1 MLFRSDP
8 YLHRRPSNT
17 QRQVW
22 LSLCGVS
29 WCAKGFVLSPLSV
42 WWIWGLILNVVSPL
56 LLSCWGFSFA
66 LGHGVSFFGGIQHSP
81 VDDCSVASC
90 NFGVLTGED
99 ERMSFYFAILKA
111 KPHLFIHTHTYI
123 YMLLLLSRF
132 SRVRLC
138 DPIDSSPQ
146 GSSVP
151 ETGHC

>member
-1 MLFRSDP
+1 M
-8 YLHRRPSNT
+8 
-17 QRQVW
+17 
-22 LSLCGVS
+22 SLAGI
-29 WCAKGFVLSPLSV
+29 GFDSKRDFAP
-42 WWIWGLILNVVSPL
+42 

-99 ERMSFYFAILKA
+99 EHMSFYFAILKA

-151 ETGHC
+151 GILQARTLERVPFPSPMHESEK